1 MLQPVFG
8 DIGIEPRII
17 YDRRKVQRKDQ
28 PQRQRRQRRREKEPS
43 ILSHQFQHAENIARL
58 ESSSVWESALWF
70 PIARLAPDLVSTVS
84 NRELT
89 GRRPQHTMNDKP
101 SMAEPV
107 FYDPERARW
116 KRLRRLVDA
125 LVAVLSAL
133 VIFFVYTTL
142 RDERLPELLFSP
154 QKRAFKALKESEK
167 EKARER
173 QKKLASRSHRKSKLP
188 ASEVKLNQEEGIR
201 AAFYVPW
208 DAASFSSL
216 RDYSR
221 QIDLLY
227 PDWLHVLTPDGRLQ
241 GVDDQ
246 TNTFFDVVQSNRVR
260 SVDDRVMPLLKAED
274 ATMEVFPMVNNFDGT
289 EWVGG
294 ITDFLNDPSARAVFR
309 QQVGVYLS
317 SDRFRGL
324 MVDFEAFP
332 SVGQPGYV
340 ALLNELA
347 SDLHARGMKLYVSV
361 PAHNPEFNY
370 AAIAGPADGVVVMNY
385 DEHYP
390 GAASGPVASQDWFV
404 DNLKY
409 IVKAIPKEKV
419 ICAIAN
425 YGYDW
430 VLKPKKGKI
439 PPDARDHTV
448 SAQEAWLEAR
458 DSDEDV
464 TFDDDALNPHF
475 SYLDEHSLR
484 HDVWF
489 LDAVTALNHM
499 RAAQT
504 LGIQTFALWRL
515 GGEDRTLWRI
525 WDVPGEAGATDKL
538 RDVPPGQDVDMEGQG
553 EILRIEDRP
562 THGTRDFTI
571 DAGTKLITD
580 ENFQSLPEPYRVARY
595 GYTPNKVALTFDDG
609 PDPDWTPKILD
620 ALKKE
625 HASATFFLIGIQTD
639 KFPGLAERIYRE
651 GHAIGNHTFTHPD
664 VSNISSTQMKVELN
678 LTERLFASLVGVRV
692 VLMRPPY
699 AIDEEPDTADQV
711 RPLEFAQDLGYITVG
726 NRIDPNDWSDKPR
739 HHTAEEISTYVLA
752 HLPPCGPND
761 LRCGNIVLLHDGGG
775 NRAET
780 LRALPMIIDG
790 IRARGLEVAP
800 VYELLGKTRADVM
813 APLTTRELWAARL
826 DGLGFWLF
834 EAGIVAITWIFFLG
848 DLLMT
853 GRLLFIGTA
862 AVYDRLQEKIFGR
875 PAEVA
880 SYKPKVAVLIPAY
893 NEEKVVERTVRAAL
907 NSNYPNLRV
916 IVIDDGSRDRTLE
929 VARRAFAREEA
940 AGRVLILTKPNSG
953 KAEALNYGIEHIG
966 DAELFVGIDA
976 DTVIASDAISRLVP
990 HFINPKVG
998 AIAGNAKVGNRV
1010 NLWTRWQALEY
1021 ITSQNFERRAL
1032 DVLGAV
1038 SVVPGAIGAWRVSAV
1053 REAGG
1058 YQIDTVAE
1066 DADLTMA
1073 LLRRGY
1079 RVEYEDMALA
1089 YTEAPTSANGLMRQ
1103 RFRWSFGI
1111 LQAVYKHSGVFARKG
1126 ALGFVALPNIVIF
1139 QILLPLVSPLIDI
1152 MFAVGAIW
1160 YFIQKHFH
1168 PDSTDPASFHKLV
1181 AFFFVFLVVDFLASA
1196 LAFALERRRPDD
1208 KEDSWLLTQ
1217 VWLQRFAYRQ
1227 LFSVV
1232 LFRTLKRALEGR
1244 RFAWDKLERT
1254 AAVKYVPSENR
1265 DSVNVP

>member
-1 MLQPVFG
+1 
-8 DIGIEPRII
+8 
-17 YDRRKVQRKDQ
+17 
-28 PQRQRRQRRREKEPS
+28 
-43 ILSHQFQHAENIARL
+43 
-58 ESSSVWESALWF
+58 
-70 PIARLAPDLVSTVS
+70 
-84 NRELT
+84 
-89 GRRPQHTMNDKP
+89 
-101 SMAEPV
+101 MAEPV
-107 FYDPERARW
+107 FYDPQRARW

-125 LVAVLSAL
+125 LVALLSAL
-133 VIFFVYTTL
+133 IIFFVYTTL

-154 QKRAFKALKESEK
+154 QKRAFKALKENEK

-173 QKKLASRSHRKSKLP
+173 LKKQANRSHRKTKLP

-216 RDYSR
+216 RDFSR

-246 TNTFFDVVQSNRVR
+246 TNKFFDVVQNDRAR
-260 SVDDRVMPLLKAED
+260 SVDDRVMPFLKSENIN
-274 ATMEVFPMVNNFDGT
+274 MEVFPMINNFDGAN
-289 EWVGG
+289 WVGD
-294 ITDFLNDPSARAVFR
+294 ITGFLNNPAARALFR
-309 QQVGVYLS
+309 RQVGIFLS
-317 SDRFRGL
+317 SDRYRGV
-324 MVDFEAFP
+324 MVDFETFP
-332 SVGQPGYV
+332 SSGQPGYI
-340 ALLNELA
+340 ALLNELSA
-347 SDLHARGMKLYVSV
+347 DLHARRMKLYVSV
-361 PAHNPEFNY
+361 PPHNKEFDY
-370 AAIAGPADGVVVMNY
+370 AAIAAPADGVVIMNY

-404 DNLKY
+404 DNLKSA
-409 IVKAIPKEKV
+409 VKVIPREKI

-430 VLKPKKGKI
+430 VLKPKKGKL
-439 PPDARDHTV
+439 PPDARDSSVTV
-448 SAQEAWLEAR
+448 QEAWLAAR

-464 TFDDDALNPHF
+464 AFDDDAMNPHF
-475 SYLDEHSLR
+475 SYLDERGLR
-484 HDVWF
+484 HDIWF

-515 GGEDRTLWRI
+515 GGEDRSLWRV
-525 WDVPGEAGATDKL
+525 WDIPGDANSVAKL
-538 RDVPPGQDVDMEGQG
+538 KSVPPGLDVDMEGQG

-562 THGTRDFTI
+562 TPGVRDLTI
-571 DAGTKLITD
+571 DPSTKLITD
-580 ENFQSLPEPYRVARY
+580 EVFQNLPEPYRVARY
-595 GYTPNKVALTFDDG
+595 GYSPNKVVLTFDDG
-609 PDPDWTPKILD
+609 PDPEWTPKILD
-620 ALKKE
+620 VLKRE
-625 HASATFFLIGIQTD
+625 HAPATFFLIGIQTD
-639 KFPGLAERIYRE
+639 KFSGLAKRIYKE
-651 GHAIGNHTFTHPD
+651 GHTIGNHTFTHPD
-664 VSNISSTQMKVELN
+664 VSNISSTYMKVELN
-678 LTERLFASLVGVRV
+678 LTERLFASLMGIRV
-692 VLMRPPY
+692 TLLRPPY

-711 RPLEFAQDLGYITVG
+711 RPLEFAQDMGYITVG
-726 NRIDPNDWSDKPR
+726 NRIDPNDWSDKVPAGNGTTR
-739 HHTAEEISTYVLA
+739 RHTAEEISAYVLA
-752 HLPPCGPND
+752 HLPPCSAND

-775 NRAET
+775 DRAET
-780 LRALPMIIDG
+780 VRALPMIIDG
-790 IRARGLEVAP
+790 VRARGYEIAP
-800 VYELLGKTRADVM
+800 VYELLDKTRADVM

-834 EAGIVAITWIFFLG
+834 EAGIVGITWIFFLG

-853 GRLLFIGTA
+853 GRLVFIGAA
-862 AVYDRLQEKIFGR
+862 AVYDRLQEKIFGK

-893 NEEKVVERTVRAAL
+893 NEEKVIVRTVRAAL

-916 IVIDDGSRDRTLE
+916 IVIDDGSKDRTLE
-929 VARRAFAREEA
+929 VARAAFTVEER
-940 AGRVLILTKPNSG
+940 AGRVLILTKANSG
-953 KAEALNYGIEHIG
+953 KAEALNYGIEHIL
-966 DAELFVGIDA
+966 DAEIFVGIDA
-976 DTVIASDAISRLVP
+976 DTIIASDAISRLVP
-990 HFINPKVG
+990 HFINPRVG

-1089 YTEAPTSANGLMRQ
+1089 YTEAPTNANGLMRQ

-1111 LQAVYKHSGVFARKG
+1111 LQSVYKHSGVFARKG

-1152 MFAVGAIW
+1152 MFAFGALW

-1208 KEDSWLLTQ
+1208 KEDVWLLSQ

-1232 LFRTLKRALEGR
+1232 LFKTLKRALEGR
-1244 RFAWDKLERT
+1244 KFAWDKLERT

>member
-1 MLQPVFG
+1 
-8 DIGIEPRII
+8 
-17 YDRRKVQRKDQ
+17 
-28 PQRQRRQRRREKEPS
+28 
-43 ILSHQFQHAENIARL
+43 
-58 ESSSVWESALWF
+58 
-70 PIARLAPDLVSTVS
+70 
-84 NRELT
+84 
-89 GRRPQHTMNDKP
+89 
-101 SMAEPV
+101 MAEPV
-107 FYDPERARW
+107 FYDPKRARW
-116 KRLRRLVDA
+116 KRLRRLTDA
-125 LVAVLSAL
+125 VVLAL
-133 VIFFVYTTL
+133 SSLIIFFVYTTL

-167 EKARER
+167 DKARER
-173 QKKLASRSHRKSKLP
+173 QKKLANRSHRKSKLP

-216 RDYSR
+216 RDFSR

-227 PDWLHVLTPDGRLQ
+227 PDWLHVLTPDGHLQ
-241 GVDDQ
+241 AVDDQ
-246 TNTFFDVVQSNRVR
+246 TNKFFDVVQNNHARP
-260 SVDDRVMPLLKAED
+260 VDDRVMPFLKAENPS
-274 ATMEVFPMVNNFDGT
+274 MEVFPMVNNFDGS

-294 ITDFLNDPSARAVFR
+294 ITEFLNNPAARAVFR
-309 QQVGVYLS
+309 QQVALFLS

-332 SVGQPGYV
+332 KTGQPGYV
-340 ALLNELA
+340 ALLNELS
-347 SDLHARGMKLYVSV
+347 SDLHGRGMKLYVSV
-361 PAHNPEFNY
+361 PAHNQEFDY
-370 AAIAGPADGVVVMNY
+370 AAIAAPADGVVVMNY

-390 GAASGPVASQDWFV
+390 GASSGPVASQDWFV
-404 DNLKY
+404 DNLRFA
-409 IVKAIPKEKV
+409 VKVIPKEKL
-419 ICAIAN
+419 ICAIAD

-430 VLKPKKGKI
+430 VLKPKKGKL
-439 PPDARDHTV
+439 PPNERDSSV
-448 SAQEAWLEAR
+448 SVQEAWLAAR
-458 DSDEDV
+458 DSDEDI

-475 SYLDEHSLR
+475 SYLDEHSIR

-499 RAAQT
+499 RAAQM
-504 LGIQTFALWRL
+504 LGISTFALWRL
-515 GGEDRTLWRI
+515 GGEDRTIWRV
-525 WDVPGEAGATDKL
+525 WDVPGDAGAADKL

-553 EILRIEDRP
+553 EILRIEQRP
-562 THGTRDFTI
+562 AHGTRDLTI
-571 DAGTKLITD
+571 DAESKLITD
-580 ENFQSLPEPYRVARY
+580 ENFQSLPEPYRVGRY
-595 GYTPNKVALTFDDG
+595 GYSPNEVALTFDDG
-609 PDPDWTPKILD
+609 PDPEWTPKVLD
-620 ALKKE
+620 VLKRE
-625 HASATFFLIGIQTD
+625 QAPATFFLIGIQTD
-639 KFPGLAERIYRE
+639 KFSGLAKRIFNE
-651 GHAIGNHTFTHPD
+651 GHTIGNHTFTHPD
-664 VSNISSTQMKVELN
+664 VSNISSTYMKVELN
-678 LTERLFASLVGVRV
+678 LTERLFASLMGIQAK
-692 VLMRPPY
+692 LLRPPY

-711 RPLEFAQDLGYITVG
+711 RPLEFAQDMGYITVG
-726 NRIDPNDWSDKPR
+726 NRIDPNDWSAKPR
-739 HHTAEEISTYVLA
+739 RHTAEEISGYVLS
-752 HLPPCGPND
+752 HLPPCGVND

-780 LRALPMIIDG
+780 VRALPMIIEG
-790 IRARGLEVAP
+790 IRARGYTIVP
-800 VYELLGKTRADVM
+800 VFQLFGKTRAEVM
-813 APLTTRELWAARL
+813 SPLSTPQRWGARL
-826 DGLGFWLF
+826 DRLGFWLF
-834 EAGIVAITWIFFLG
+834 EAGIFSITLIFFIG

-853 GRLLFIGTA
+853 GRLIFIGTA
-862 AVYDRLQEKIFGR
+862 AVYDRLHEKIFGR

-893 NEEKVVERTVRAAL
+893 NEEKVIVRTVRAAL
-907 NSNYPNLRV
+907 NSDYPNLRV
-916 IVIDDGSRDRTLE
+916 IVIDDGSRDGTLE
-929 VARRAFAREEA
+929 VARAAFVREEA
-940 AGRVLILTKPNSG
+940 AGKVLILTKANAG
-953 KAEALNYGIEHIG
+953 KAEALNYGIEHIR

-976 DTVIASDAISRLVP
+976 DTIIAGDAILRLVP
-990 HFINPKVG
+990 HFVNPKVG

-1073 LLRRGY
+1073 LLRLGY

-1089 YTEAPTSANGLMRQ
+1089 YTEAPTNANGLMRQ

-1111 LQAVYKHSGVFARKG
+1111 LQAVYKHSEVFGRKG

-1152 MFAVGAIW
+1152 MFAVGSIW
-1160 YFIQKHFH
+1160 YLIQKHFH
-1168 PDSTDPASFHKLV
+1168 PDSTDPSSFHKLV
-1181 AFFFVFLVVDFLASA
+1181 AFFFVFLVIDFLASA

-1208 KEDSWLLTQ
+1208 KEDVWLLSQ
-1217 VWLQRFAYRQ
+1217 VWLQRLAYRQ

-1232 LFRTLKRALEGR
+1232 LFKTLKRALEGR

-1265 DSVNVP
+1265 DQVNVL

>member
-1 MLQPVFG
+1 
-8 DIGIEPRII
+8 
-17 YDRRKVQRKDQ
+17 
-28 PQRQRRQRRREKEPS
+28 
-43 ILSHQFQHAENIARL
+43 
-58 ESSSVWESALWF
+58 
-70 PIARLAPDLVSTVS
+70 
-84 NRELT
+84 
-89 GRRPQHTMNDKP
+89 
-101 SMAEPV
+101 MAEPV
-107 FYDPERARW
+107 FYDPQRARW
-116 KRLRRLVDA
+116 KRLRRLVDT
-125 LVAVLSAL
+125 LVLAITAL

-167 EKARER
+167 EKARDR
-173 QKKLASRSHRKSKLP
+173 QKKLANRSHRKSKLP
-188 ASEVKLNQEEGIR
+188 GSEVKLNQEEGIR

-216 RDYSR
+216 RDYAR

-227 PDWLHVLTPDGRLQ
+227 PDWLHVLTADGRLQ
-241 GVDDQ
+241 AVDDQ
-246 TNTFFDVVQSNRVR
+246 TNKFFDVVQNNHARP
-260 SVDDRVMPLLKAED
+260 VDDRVMPFLKTED
-274 ATMEVFPMVNNFDGT
+274 PAMEVFPMVNNFDGA

-294 ITDFLNDPSARAVFR
+294 ITDFLNNPDARALFR
-309 QQVGVYLS
+309 QQVGIYLS
-317 SDRFRGL
+317 SDRFGGL

-332 SVGQPGYV
+332 SVGQKGYV
-340 ALLNELA
+340 ALLNEL
-347 SDLHARGMKLYVSV
+347 STDLHARGKKLYVAV
-361 PAHNPEFNY
+361 PAHNQEFDY
-370 AAIAGPADGVVVMNY
+370 AGIAAPADGVVVMNY

-404 DNLKY
+404 DNLKFA
-409 IVKAIPKEKV
+409 VKVIPREKL

-430 VLKPKKGKI
+430 VLKPKTGKL
-439 PPDARDHTV
+439 PHDARDSSV
-448 SAQEAWLEAR
+448 SVQEAWLAAR
-458 DSDEDV
+458 DSDVDV

-475 SYLDEHSLR
+475 SYLDERSLR

-504 LGIQTFALWRL
+504 LGIQTFALWKL
-515 GGEDRTLWRI
+515 GGEDRTLWRV
-525 WDVPGEAGATDKL
+525 WDVPGDPGAAAKL
-538 RDVPPGQDVDMEGQG
+538 RSVPPGQDVDMEGQG

-562 THGTRDFTI
+562 TPGVRDLTI
-571 DAGTKLITD
+571 DQNTKLITD

-595 GYTPNKVALTFDDG
+595 GYSPNKVALTFDDG
-609 PDPDWTPKILD
+609 PDPEWTPKILD
-620 ALKKE
+620 VLKRE
-625 HASATFFLIGIQTD
+625 HATATFFLIGIQTD
-639 KFPGLAERIYRE
+639 NFSGLAKRIYNE
-651 GHAIGNHTFTHPD
+651 GNTIGNHTFTHPD
-664 VSNISSTQMKVELN
+664 VSTISTTHFKVELN

-692 VLMRPPY
+692 TLLRPPY

-711 RPLEFAQDLGYITVG
+711 KPLEFAQDLGYITVG
-726 NRIDPNDWSDKPR
+726 NRIDPNDWNDKPR
-739 HHTAEEISTYVLA
+739 RHTAEEISAYVLA
-752 HLPPCGPND
+752 HLPPCGPDD
-761 LRCGNIVLLHDGGG
+761 LRCGNIILLHDGGG

-780 LRALPMIIDG
+780 VRALPMIIEG
-790 IRARGLEVAP
+790 VRARGLEIAP
-800 VYELLGKTRADVM
+800 VYDLFGKTRAEVM
-813 APLTTRELWAARL
+813 APLTTRERWAARL
-826 DGLGFWLF
+826 DRLGFWLF
-834 EAGIVAITWIFFLG
+834 EAGIIAITWIFLLG

-853 GRLLFIGTA
+853 GRLIFIGTA
-862 AVYDRLQEKIFGR
+862 AVYDRVQEKIFGK

-893 NEEKVVERTVRAAL
+893 NEEKVIVRTVRAAL

-916 IVIDDGSRDRTLE
+916 IVIDDGSRDRTLD
-929 VARRAFAREEA
+929 VARAAFVREEA
-940 AGRVLILTKPNSG
+940 AGRVLILTKANAG
-953 KAEALNYGIEHIG
+953 KAEALNYGIEHIE

-976 DTVIASDAISRLVP
+976 DTIIAGDAISRLVP

-1053 REAGG
+1053 RQAGG

-1089 YTEAPTSANGLMRQ
+1089 YTEAPTNANGLMRQ

-1160 YFIQKHFH
+1160 YFVQKHFH

-1196 LAFALERRRPDD
+1196 LAFALERRSPDD
-1208 KEDSWLLTQ
+1208 KEDVWLLSQ

-1232 LFRTLKRALEGR
+1232 LFKTLKRALEGR

>member
-1 MLQPVFG
+1 
-8 DIGIEPRII
+8 
-17 YDRRKVQRKDQ
+17 
-28 PQRQRRQRRREKEPS
+28 
-43 ILSHQFQHAENIARL
+43 
-58 ESSSVWESALWF
+58 
-70 PIARLAPDLVSTVS
+70 
-84 NRELT
+84 
-89 GRRPQHTMNDKP
+89 
-101 SMAEPV
+101 MAEPV
-107 FYDPERARW
+107 FYDPQRARW

-125 LVAVLSAL
+125 LVAALSAL
-133 VIFFVYTTL
+133 AIFFAYTTL

-167 EKARER
+167 DKARER
-173 QKKLASRSHRKSKLP
+173 QKKLALRSHRKTKLP
-188 ASEVKLNQEEGIR
+188 ASEVTLNQEEGIR

-216 RDYSR
+216 RDFSR

-241 GVDDQ
+241 AVDDQ
-246 TNTFFDVVQSNRVR
+246 TNKFFDVVQNNHVR
-260 SVDDRVMPLLKAED
+260 SVDDRVMPLVKAED
-274 ATMEVFPMVNNFDGT
+274 SSMEVFPMVNNFDGS
-289 EWVGG
+289 EFVAG
-294 ITDFLNDPSARAVFR
+294 ITDFLNNPTARANFR
-309 QQVGVYLS
+309 QQVGMFLS

-332 SVGQPGYV
+332 KIGQPGYV
-340 ALLNELA
+340 ALLNELS

-361 PAHNPEFNY
+361 PAHNEEFDY
-370 AAIAGPADGVVVMNY
+370 AAIAAPADGVVVMNY

-390 GAASGPVASQDWFV
+390 GGESGAVSSQDWFV
-404 DNLKY
+404 DNLKF
-409 IVKAIPKEKV
+409 VVNVIPRDKL

-430 VLKPKKGKI
+430 VLKPKKGKL
-439 PPDARDHTV
+439 PADAKDHSV
-448 SAQEAWLEAR
+448 SVQEAWLEAR
-458 DSDEDV
+458 DSEEDV

-475 SYLDEHSLR
+475 SYLDESSLR

-499 RAAQT
+499 RAAQM

-515 GGEDRTLWRI
+515 GGEDRTLWRV
-525 WDVPGEAGATDKL
+525 WDMPGDPAAAAKL
-538 RDVPPGQDVDMEGQG
+538 RSVPPGQDVDMEGQG
-553 EILRIEDRP
+553 EILRIEDKP
-562 THGTRDFTI
+562 TPGIRDLTI
-571 DAGTKLITD
+571 DAKTKVITD
-580 ENFQSLPEPYRVARY
+580 ENFQSLPEPYRVGRY
-595 GYTPNKVALTFDDG
+595 GYSPNKVVLTFDDG
-609 PDPDWTPKILD
+609 PDPEWTPQILD
-620 ALKKE
+620 VLKRE
-625 HASATFFLIGIQTD
+625 HATATFFLIGIQTD
-639 KFPGLAERIYRE
+639 KFSGLAQRIYNE
-651 GHAIGNHTFTHPD
+651 GHTIGNHTFTHPD
-664 VSNISSTQMKVELN
+664 VSNISNTYMKVELN
-678 LTERLFASLVGVRV
+678 LTERLFASLMGVRAK
-692 VLMRPPY
+692 LMRPPY

-711 RPLEFAQDLGYITVG
+711 RPLEIPQDMGYITVG
-726 NRIDPNDWSDKPR
+726 NRIDPNDWTSNPR
-739 HHTAEEISTYVLA
+739 RSAEQISSYVLS
-752 HLPPCGPND
+752 HLPPCKQDD

-780 LRALPMIIDG
+780 VRALPMIIEG
-790 IRARGLEVAP
+790 IRARGYEIAP
-800 VYELLGKTRADVM
+800 VYELLGKNKADVM
-813 APLTTRELWAARL
+813 APLPTGQRWAARL
-826 DGLGFWLF
+826 DRLGFWLF
-834 EAGIVAITWIFFLG
+834 DVAVTGITVIFFLG
-848 DLLMT
+848 DILMT
-853 GRLLFIGTA
+853 GRLLFIGAA
-862 AVYDRLQEKIFGR
+862 AVYDRLAEKIFGK

-880 SYKPKVAVLIPAY
+880 SYKPKVAILIPAY
-893 NEEKVVERTVRAAL
+893 NEEKVIERTIRAAL

-929 VARRAFAREEA
+929 VARSAFVAEEA
-940 AGRVLILTKPNSG
+940 AGQVLILTKANSG
-953 KAEALNYGIEHIG
+953 KAEALNYGIEHIE

-976 DTVIASDAISRLVP
+976 DTIIAHDAISRLVP

-1073 LLRRGY
+1073 LLRLGY

-1089 YTEAPTSANGLMRQ
+1089 YTEAPTNANGLMRQ

-1111 LQAVYKHSGVFARKG
+1111 LQAVYKHRGVFARKG

-1152 MFAVGAIW
+1152 MFAFGAIW

-1181 AFFFVFLVVDFLASA
+1181 AFFLAFLVIDFLASA

-1208 KEDSWLLTQ
+1208 TEDPWLLSQ

-1232 LFRTLKRALEGR
+1232 LFKTLKRALEGR

-1254 AAVKYVPSENR
+1254 AAVNYVPSENR
-1265 DSVNVP
+1265 DQVNVP

>member
-1 MLQPVFG
+1 MPV
-8 DIGIEPRII
+8 
-17 YDRRKVQRKDQ
+17 
-28 PQRQRRQRRREKEPS
+28 
-43 ILSHQFQHAENIARL
+43 
-58 ESSSVWESALWF
+58 
-70 PIARLAPDLVSTVS
+70 
-84 NRELT
+84 
-89 GRRPQHTMNDKP
+89 
-101 SMAEPV
+101 PV
-107 FYDPERARW
+107 FYDPRRARW
-116 KRLRRLVDA
+116 KRLRRFVDA
-125 LVAVLSAL
+125 LVVVLSTL

-142 RDERLPELLFSP
+142 KDERLPELLFSP
-154 QKRAFKALKESEK
+154 QRRAFKALKEN
-167 EKARER
+167 EKARARER
-173 QKKLASRSHRKSKLP
+173 LKKLASRSHRKSKLA

-216 RDYSR
+216 RDFSH

-241 GVDDQ
+241 AVDDQ
-246 TNTFFDVVQSNRVR
+246 TNKFFDVVQNNHVR
-260 SVDDRVMPLLKAED
+260 SVDSTVMPFLKSED
-274 ATMEVFPMVNNFDGT
+274 DSMEVFPMVNNFDGT
-289 EWVGG
+289 DFVGA
-294 ITDFLNDPSARAVFR
+294 ISDFLNDPIARARFR
-309 QQVGVYLS
+309 QQVGMFLS
-317 SDRFRGL
+317 SDRFGGL
-324 MVDFEAFP
+324 MIDFEAFP
-332 SVGQPGYV
+332 KAGQPGYV
-340 ALLNELA
+340 ALLNEL
-347 SDLHARGMKLYVSV
+347 SHDLHARGMKLYVSV
-361 PAHNPEFNY
+361 PAHNDEFNY
-370 AAIAGPADGVVVMNY
+370 AAIAAPADGVVVMNY

-404 DNLKY
+404 NNLKFA
-409 IVKAIPKEKV
+409 VSVIPREKL

-430 VLKPKKGKI
+430 VLKPKKGKL
-439 PPDARDHTV
+439 PPDAKDHSV
-448 SAQEAWLEAR
+448 SVQEAWLAAR

-475 SYLDEHSLR
+475 SYLDEQSHR

-515 GGEDRTLWRI
+515 GGEDRSLWRV
-525 WDVPGEAGATDKL
+525 WDVPGDPTAAAKL
-538 RDVPPGQDVDMEGQG
+538 RSVPPGQDVDMEGQG

-562 THGTRDFTI
+562 TPGTRDLTI
-571 DAGTKLITD
+571 DPNTKLITD
-580 ENFQSLPEPYRVARY
+580 EVFQSLPEPYRVGRY
-595 GYTPNKVALTFDDG
+595 GYSPNKIAITFDDG

-620 ALKKE
+620 VLKRE
-625 HASATFFLIGIQTD
+625 HAPATFFLIGIQTD
-639 KFPGLAERIYRE
+639 KFSGLAKRIYKE
-651 GHAIGNHTFTHPD
+651 GHTIGNHTFTHPD
-664 VSNISSTQMKVELN
+664 VSNISAAYMKVELN
-678 LTERLFASLVGVRV
+678 LTERLFASLLGIRAT
-692 VLMRPPY
+692 LLRPPY

-711 RPLEFAQDLGYITVG
+711 RPLESAQDMGYITVG
-726 NRIDPNDWSDKPR
+726 NRIDPNDWNDKPR
-739 HHTAEEISTYVLA
+739 RHTAEEISSYVLA
-752 HLPPCGPND
+752 HLPPCGASN

-775 NRAET
+775 NRSET
-780 LRALPMIIDG
+780 VRALPMIIEG
-790 IRARGLEVAP
+790 IRARGYEIVP

-813 APLTTRELWAARL
+813 APLPTGQLWAARL
-826 DGLGFWLF
+826 DRLSFWLF
-834 EAGIVAITWIFFLG
+834 DVAVMGITWIFFLG

-853 GRLLFIGTA
+853 GRLLFIGA
-862 AVYDRLQEKIFGR
+862 AAIYDRVQEKIFGK

-880 SYKPKVAVLIPAY
+880 SYRPKVAVLIPAY
-893 NEEKVVERTVRAAL
+893 NEEKVIERTVRAAL
-907 NSNYPNLRV
+907 NSNYSNLRV
-916 IVIDDGSRDRTLE
+916 IVIDDGSRDSTLE
-929 VARRAFAREEA
+929 VARSAFATEEA
-940 AGRVLILTKPNSG
+940 EGKVLILTKKNAG
-953 KAEALNYGIEHIG
+953 KAAALNYGIEHIE

-976 DTVIASDAISRLVP
+976 DTIIANDAISRLVP

-1058 YQIDTVAE
+1058 YQLDTVAE

-1089 YTEAPTSANGLMRQ
+1089 YTEAPTTANGLMRQ

-1111 LQAVYKHSGVFARKG
+1111 LQAVYKHSAVFARKG

-1139 QILLPLVSPLIDI
+1139 QIMLPLVSPLIDI

-1181 AFFFVFLVVDFLASA
+1181 AFFFAFLVIDFLASA

-1208 KEDSWLLTQ
+1208 KEDAWLLSQ

-1232 LFRTLKRALEGR
+1232 LFKTLKRALEGR

-1254 AAVKYVPSENR
+1254 AAVNYVPAENR
-1265 DSVNVP
+1265 DSVHVP